1 MSPLEFIHN
10 PEYVSPSEMVE
21 DYGWQENRF
30 RANEWGDGYVSP
42 AEMVRDYGWEYNNQ
56 TD

>member
-21 DYGWQENRF
+21 DYGWQENRS

-42 AEMVRDYGWEYNNQ
+42 AEMVKDYGWEYNNQ
-56 TD
+56 ED